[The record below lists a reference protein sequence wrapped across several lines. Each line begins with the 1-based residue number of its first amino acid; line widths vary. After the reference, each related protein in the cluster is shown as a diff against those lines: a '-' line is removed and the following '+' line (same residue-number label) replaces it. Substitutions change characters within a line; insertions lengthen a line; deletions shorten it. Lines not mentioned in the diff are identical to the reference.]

1 VSLRAPVVAEGR
13 SSALVPWVRLSDG
26 DLVPAGDQ
34 VRVQGSHGEAG
45 LTLAH
50 GVRLSLPAGGELT
63 VGLVPEL
70 TAGELLVET
79 GGGAAQWV
87 KAGESS
93 FAVARSSAAR
103 LHRSLDAG
111 TAVYVGRIDIASAGR
126 RLAVPALRSA
136 SVPALGLVPSQA
148 SPLVLDPTDAWD
160 VRFLGSAMDL
170 SAELDAGSAG
180 FSAQAPSVDQA
191 SLLSLVPGAVGDGG
205 LLRGRRTGDQLVAT
219 AIATSAPGGF
229 SARLPSVVGFR
240 DEGASWGLVV
250 LDQAGAQRGR
260 VVTLVRAAIA
270 DWLGRSGGF
279 ASVAATPSPIPVAA
293 VGGGGAA
300 APVTGGSPSP
310 TTTTPVLPTTPPVT
324 TPNPPTT
331 APPVTLPGPPVTTP
345 APPGTI
351 PIHTGTPIDDVI
363 DAIGRGVGG

>member
-1 VSLRAPVVAEGR
+1 VSLRAPVVAER
-13 SSALVPWVRLSDG
+13 RPSAVVPWARLADG
-26 DLVPAGDQ
+26 DLVPAGEQ
-34 VRVQGSHGEAG
+34 VRVRSGEVG
-45 LTLAH
+45 LALAH
-50 GVRLSLPAGGELT
+50 GVHLSLPAGGELT

-79 GGGAAQWV
+79 EGTAAQSV
-87 KAGESS
+87 RAGESS
-93 FAVARSSAAR
+93 FSVVRSSAAR
-103 LHRSLDAG
+103 LHRTLDAG
-111 TAVYVGRIDIASAGR
+111 TAVYVGRVDISSAGR

-148 SPLVLDPTDAWD
+148 SPLVLDPADAWD

-170 SAELDAGSAG
+170 AAELDAGSAG

-250 LDQAGAQRGR
+250 LDQAGVGQRGR
-260 VVTLVRAAIA
+260 VVALVRAAIA

-279 ASVAATPSPIPVAA
+279 GLLAATPAPVAA
-293 VGGGGAA
+293 VGGGGAP
-300 APVTGGSPSP
+300 APVAVGGSPA
-310 TTTTPVLPTTPPVT
+310 TTTPVLPTTPPVT
-324 TPNPPTT
+324 TPSPPTT
-331 APPVTLPGPPVTTP
+331 APPVTLPSPPVTAPTP
-345 APPGTI
+345 PVTV

-363 DAIGRGVGG
+363 DAIGLGAGR